1 MSLGTVNPA
10 VIHREDD
17 KKDSGKSR
25 APVYDEAK
33 GRTLQ
38 MKETVFEKS
47 PERPGSRRS
56 FLTGLAVSIL
66 FLLFTVFLPFTSRAD
81 TIDLAVT
88 YGYQNIAKAGR
99 YLPLNVHIENTQEKT
114 FSGYIHVYMVESED
128 SVYEYQY
135 KKIVEGES
143 EDTLSVTVSL
153 SSGVNQI
160 LVTAEDLNGN
170 IMGSR
175 RVGLDVAGSDAELIV
190 GIISQSPEALSYLGG
205 AGINNGILRTR
216 LVTLDIKNLPKDKSE
231 LDQLDV
237 LLISDYPA
245 EFMKESEARTIL
257 DWVRKGGVLVIGTG
271 GRGNQALAPHFDGY
285 LRNALSPSLMNIRM
299 VESDDGDED
308 ESKETIEL
316 TASSVMLK
324 VGREVLFSEN
334 MPILSTVTE
343 GTGLV
348 AVCGYDFC
356 DIQRYAT
363 DQIFYVDKLFTA
375 IMGQSRL
382 DKLSVAAS
390 ERSLRLYWDIQSLM
404 NMSDI
409 RKIPE
414 PMFYVSILF
423 TYVLLIGPGMYF
435 YLRTHEMLRV
445 YRSSV
450 IIISVLAALVVW
462 VMGVGTRF
470 SGPFLTYA
478 RLKEVSEDSI
488 NETDYINLRSPYNKA
503 YSFDVKSEY
512 YVYPVL
518 KGSDYNGD
526 IQEIA
531 MNPESGHTTVSN
543 FRDRTEI
550 SIANTDPF
558 TARYFEL
565 NTKMP
570 NTGGCFTTDMVYSG
584 GTLTGSLTNSS
595 QYTLTDA
602 AILLYGKVIL
612 LGKLESGAR
621 VELSDK
627 EIVNVPV
634 GDFQRIAETVT
645 DESGLLFLKYY
656 ISNNMTG
663 YFGDARLVGFVVSED
678 MDEPLGF
685 SQQSDYERYGATMI
699 VASLPLDTRVGDEYS
714 YSALSTDPEVK
725 SGNYN
730 VSDNTISGLIPAV
743 LAYHLGEGN
752 NIKSI
757 SVESLN
763 MEETSKEGRIGSVRP
778 FRGSLSFYNHQ
789 SGGFD
794 VIDIGDGVI
803 NRAALTP
810 YLSTDNVLVVKYTPS
825 EQNSGIDE
833 RKYLPM
839 ITVTVKENVAVINQI
854 LETDDGVN
862 RERANA
868 VNGGP
873 LPADSYDS
881 VEAAE
886 TAPSVSEIGE
896 KGKDTTE
903 SKGSGGDAPGESISE
918 GDGSS
923 STDRNEEDNET

>member
-1 MSLGTVNPA
+1 MNQRTMNPA
-10 VIHREDD
+10 VACREDD
-17 KKDSGKSR
+17 GK
-25 APVYDEAK
+25 
-33 GRTLQ
+33 GFLL
-38 MKETVFEKS
+38 
-47 PERPGSRRS
+47 RRVC
-56 FLTGLAVSIL
+56 LGIIL
-66 FLLFTVFLPFTSRAD
+66 FLVFVFFSVFTSRAD
-81 TIDLAVT
+81 TIDLTVT

-99 YLPLNVHIENTQEKT
+99 YLPLNVHIENTQEQT
-114 FSGYIHVYMVESED
+114 FSGYIHVYMVESEN

-160 LVTAEDLNGN
+160 LVTAEDINGN

-245 EFMKESEARTIL
+245 EFMKESEAKTIL
-257 DWVRKGGVLVIGTG
+257 DWVRKGGVLIIGTG
-271 GRGNQALAPHFDGY
+271 ARGNQALAPHFDDY
-285 LRNALSPSLMNIRM
+285 LKNALSPSQMKIQMAEGDEGN
-299 VESDDGDED
+299 ESD
-308 ESKETIEL
+308 ESVEL
-316 TASSVMLK
+316 TASAVMLK
-324 VGREVLFSEN
+324 SGREVLFSDN
-334 MPILSTVTE
+334 IPVLSTVTE

-356 DIQRYAT
+356 DIQRFAT
-363 DQIFYVDKLFTA
+363 DRIFYVDKLFTA

-404 NMSDI
+404 NMSDVQ
-409 RKIPE
+409 KIPE
-414 PMFYVSILF
+414 PMYYMSILF
-423 TYVLLIGPGMYF
+423 AYVLLIGPGMYF
-435 YLRTHEMLRV
+435 YLRTHEMIRI

-450 IIISVLAALVVW
+450 LIISVLAVLLIW

-470 SGPFLTYA
+470 TGPFLTYA
-478 RLKEVSEDSI
+478 RLKELSQDSI
-488 NETDYINLRSPYNKA
+488 NETDYINLRSPYNKT

-512 YVYPVL
+512 FVYPVL

-531 MNPESGHTTVSN
+531 LNPEAGHTTISN

-550 SIANTDPF
+550 NIKNTAPF
-558 TARYFEL
+558 TARYFEI
-565 NTKMP
+565 NTKTP

-584 GTLTGSLTNSS
+584 GKLTGRLTNSS
-595 QYTLTDA
+595 QYALSDA
-602 AILLYGKVIL
+602 AILIYGKVIHI
-612 LGKLESGAR
+612 GKLDAGAS

-634 GDFQRIAETVT
+634 GDYQRIAETVT
-645 DESGLLFLKYY
+645 DGPELLFLKYY

-663 YFGDARLVGFVVSED
+663 YFGDARLVGFQVNDD
-678 MDEPLGF
+678 MDESLGF
-685 SQQSDYERYGATMI
+685 SEQSDYERYGATMI

-730 VSDNTISGLIPAV
+730 VSNNTISGMIPAV
-743 LAYHLGEGN
+743 LSYHLGEGN

-757 SVESLN
+757 SIESLN
-763 MEETSKEGRIGSVRP
+763 VDETSQEGRVGSIRP
-778 FRGSLSFYNHQ
+778 FRGSLSFYNTQ

-794 VIDIGDGVI
+794 VVDIGDGVL

-810 YLSTDNVLVVKYTPS
+810 YLSMDNVLTVKYTPS

-839 ITVTVKENVAVINQI
+839 ITVTVKENVAVINQV
-854 LETDDGVN
+854 LDAGNVEGSNGVS
-862 RERANA
+862 
-868 VNGGP
+868 GGP

-881 VEAAE
+881 VEASE
-886 TAPSVSEIGE
+886 TAPSAM
-896 KGKDTTE
+896 KDTERTAE
-903 SKGSGGDAPGESISE
+903 ASGAETDEGNDSAENNGESAHPVNE
-918 GDGSS
+918 AAGSY
-923 STDRNEEDNET
+923 

>member
-1 MSLGTVNPA
+1 MNPGALNPA
-10 VIHREDD
+10 AMHREDES
-17 KKDSGKSR
+17 KRFS
-25 APVYDEAK
+25 
-33 GRTLQ
+33 L
-38 MKETVFEKS
+38 
-47 PERPGSRRS
+47 RPGY
-56 FLTGLAVSIL
+56 LKTVL
-66 FLLFTVFLPFTSRAD
+66 FLFFVLFFGFTSRAD
-81 TIDLAVT
+81 TIDLTVT

-99 YLPLNVHIENTQEKT
+99 YLPLNVHIENTQEQT

-160 LVTAEDLNGN
+160 LVTAEDINGN

-216 LVTLDIKNLPKDKSE
+216 LVTLDIKDLPKDKSE

-245 EFMKESEARTIL
+245 EFMKESEAKTIL

-271 GRGNQALAPHFDGY
+271 ARGNQALAPHFDGY
-285 LRNALSPSLMNIRM
+285 LKNALSPSVMKIQL
-299 VESDDGDED
+299 VESNEGDETK
-308 ESKETIEL
+308 ESVEL
-316 TASSVMLK
+316 TASGVSLK

-334 MPILSTVTE
+334 IPVLSTVTE

-356 DIQRYAT
+356 DIQRFAT
-363 DQIFYVDKLFTA
+363 DQIFYVDRLFTA

-404 NMSDI
+404 NMSDVQ
-409 RKIPE
+409 KIPE
-414 PMFYVSILF
+414 PMYYMSILF
-423 TYVLLIGPGMYF
+423 AYVLLIGPGMNF
-435 YLRTHEMLRV
+435 YLRTHEMIRV

-450 IIISVLAALVVW
+450 LIISVLTALLIW

-478 RLKEVSEDSI
+478 RLKELSQDSI
-488 NETDYINLRSPYNKA
+488 NETDYINLRSPYNKT
-503 YSFDVKSEY
+503 YSFSVKSEY

-531 MNPESGHTTVSN
+531 MNPEAGHTTISN

-550 SIANTDPF
+550 TIANTAPF
-558 TARYFEL
+558 TARYFEI
-565 NTKMP
+565 NTKTP

-584 GTLTGSLTNSS
+584 GTLTGKLTNSS
-595 QYTLTDA
+595 QYTLSDA
-602 AILLYGKVIL
+602 AILIYGKVIYI
-612 LGKLESGAR
+612 GKLEAGAS

-634 GDFQRIAETVT
+634 GDYQRIAETVT
-645 DESGLLFLKYY
+645 DGSGLLFLKHY

-663 YFGDARLVGFVVSED
+663 YFGDARLIGFAVSDE

-685 SQQSDYERYGATMI
+685 SEQSDYERYGATMI

-730 VSDNTISGLIPAV
+730 VSSNTISGMIPAV

-757 SVESLN
+757 SIESLN
-763 MEETSKEGRIGSVRP
+763 MDETALEGRIGSIRP
-778 FRGSLSFYNHQ
+778 FRGSLSFYNYQ

-810 YLSTDNVLVVKYTPS
+810 YLSTDNVLTIKYTPS

-854 LETDDGVN
+854 LETGDGGN
-862 RERANA
+862 REGGNG
-868 VNGGP
+868 VSGGP

-881 VEAAE
+881 VEASE
-886 TAPSVSEIGE
+886 TAPSASESSHKPAETQETERNGE
-896 KGKDTTE
+896 N
-903 SKGSGGDAPGESISE
+903 GSSENPDGSDFSAGGNAE
-918 GDGSS
+918 GDEADNSS
-923 STDRNEEDNET
+923 QNDM

>member
-1 MSLGTVNPA
+1 MNQRIMSPEVMY
-10 VIHREDD
+10 REDE
-17 KKDSGKSR
+17 R
-25 APVYDEAK
+25 K
-33 GRTLQ
+33 GASLKRIC
-38 MKETVFEKS
+38 F
-47 PERPGSRRS
+47 GI
-56 FLTGLAVSIL
+56 FL
-66 FLLFTVFLPFTSRAD
+66 FLFFMLFAGFTSRAD
-81 TIDLAVT
+81 TIDLTVT

-99 YLPLNVHIENTQEKT
+99 YLPLNVHIENTQEQT
-114 FSGYIHVYMVESED
+114 FSGYIHVYMVESEN

-160 LVTAEDLNGN
+160 LVTAEDINGN

-216 LVTLDIKNLPKDKSE
+216 LVTLDIKDLPKDKSE

-245 EFMKESEARTIL
+245 EFMKESEAKTIL

-271 GRGNQALAPHFDGY
+271 ARGNQALAPHFDSY
-285 LRNALSPSLMNIRM
+285 LKNALSPSQMKIKM
-299 VESDDGDED
+299 AEGDEGE
-308 ESKETIEL
+308 ESSESVEL
-316 TASSVMLK
+316 TASAVMLK
-324 VGREVLFSEN
+324 SGREVLFSDN
-334 MPILSTVTE
+334 IPVLSTVTE

-356 DIQRYAT
+356 DIQRFAT
-363 DQIFYVDKLFTA
+363 DRIFYVDKLFTA

-404 NMSDI
+404 NMSDVQ
-409 RKIPE
+409 KIPE
-414 PMFYVSILF
+414 PMYYMSILF
-423 TYVLLIGPGMYF
+423 AYVLLIGPGMYF
-435 YLRTHEMLRV
+435 YLRTHEMIRI

-450 IIISVLAALVVW
+450 LIISVLAVLLIW

-470 SGPFLTYA
+470 TGPFLTYA
-478 RLKEVSEDSI
+478 RVKELSQDSI
-488 NETDYINLRSPYNKA
+488 NETDYINLRSPYNKT

-512 YVYPVL
+512 FVYPVL

-531 MNPESGHTTVSN
+531 LNPEAGHTTISN

-550 SIANTDPF
+550 NIKNTAPF
-558 TARYFEL
+558 TARYFEI
-565 NTKMP
+565 NTKTP

-584 GTLTGSLTNSS
+584 GALTGRLTNSS
-595 QYTLTDA
+595 QYTLSDA
-602 AILLYGKVIL
+602 AILIYGKVIHI
-612 LGKLESGAR
+612 GKLDAGAS

-634 GDFQRIAETVT
+634 GDYQRIAETVT
-645 DESGLLFLKYY
+645 DGPELLFLKYY

-663 YFGDARLVGFVVSED
+663 YFGDAKLVGFQVNDD

-685 SQQSDYERYGATMI
+685 SEQSDYERYGATMI

-730 VSDNTISGLIPAV
+730 VSNNTISGMIPAV
-743 LAYHLGEGN
+743 LSYHLGEGN

-757 SVESLN
+757 SIESLN
-763 MEETSKEGRIGSVRP
+763 VDETSQEGRVGSIRP
-778 FRGSLSFYNHQ
+778 FRGSLSFYNTQ

-794 VIDIGDGVI
+794 VVDIGDGVL

-810 YLSTDNVLVVKYTPS
+810 YLSMDNVLTVKYTPS

-839 ITVTVKENVAVINQI
+839 ITVTVKENVAVINQV
-854 LETDDGVN
+854 LDAGNGEGSNGVS
-862 RERANA
+862 
-868 VNGGP
+868 GGP

-881 VEAAE
+881 VEASE
-886 TAPSVSEIGE
+886 TAPSD
-896 KGKDTTE
+896 GKDTEQTTE
-903 SKGSGGDAPGESISE
+903 ASGAEMDESNDSSENNGGSAHPVNEN
-918 GDGSS
+918 
-923 STDRNEEDNET
+923 TD